1 LTSHPRDKPAAS
13 AAVRERILEAA
24 IAILHEAGGRRLTQ
38 TAVAERA
45 GIRQSHLTYYFPTR
59 FDLLEVVTAEAV
71 NAMADAVR
79 DAIGSEADRT
89 DAAWLRDLATSVA
102 ETAHMRMFVGMIAE
116 ADGDPVIRAAMV
128 SATRRMEAVI
138 AGVIGGEDA
147 EARAR
152 VVLAALWGLGLYAF
166 LIRPE
171 GSEAIF
177 TPYVSWLAGAAGA
190 VAERPARD
198 LPGRRR
204 P

>member
-1 LTSHPRDKPAAS
+1 MTSHPRHNPAAPS
-13 AAVRERILEAA
+13 GVRERILEAA

-59 FDLLEVVTAEAV
+59 FDLLEAVTAEAV
-71 NAMADAVR
+71 NAMADAAR

-102 ETAHMRMFVGMIAE
+102 EPAHMRMFVGMIVE
-116 ADGDPVIRAAMV
+116 ADGDSVIRAAMV

-147 EARAR
+147 EGRAG

-166 LIRPE
+166 LVRPE
-171 GSEAIF
+171 GDEAIF

-190 VAERPARD
+190 VAERPAGD